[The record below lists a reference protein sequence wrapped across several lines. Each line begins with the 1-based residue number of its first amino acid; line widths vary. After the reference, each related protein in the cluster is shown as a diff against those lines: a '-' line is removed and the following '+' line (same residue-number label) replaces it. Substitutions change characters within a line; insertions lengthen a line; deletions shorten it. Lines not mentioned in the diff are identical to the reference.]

1 MKSPCL
7 GLLIQAPMSS
17 SLCLGV
23 QCVVELRSKTTLF
36 EELIMKT
43 TAMETHSPE
52 VHSYGD
58 LRPTGHGP
66 GEHRNEDIPFGNPSS
81 NYERFLGTW
90 NQQRVLMHYVLCI
103 VFR

>member
-1 MKSPCL
+1 
-7 GLLIQAPMSS
+7 
-17 SLCLGV
+17 
-23 QCVVELRSKTTLF
+23 VVELRSKTTLF

-66 GEHRNEDIPFGNPSS
+66 GEHRNEDILLEIPVVTMRDS
-81 NYERFLGTW
+81 LG
-90 NQQRVLMHYVLCI
+90 RGISRGFSCIMFCALYSDDRLCS
-103 VFR
+103 